1 MYKKLCDYYVF
12 GEFQPTKLLIYYLIL
27 KFYFPFP
34 TTQCYINIEGVILN
48 RNINLRGKLIMCF
61 FLHLCLLKKKL

>member
-27 KFYFPFP
+27 KFNFPFS

-48 RNINLRGKLIMCF
+48 RNINLLWKINHVF
-61 FLHLCLLKKKL
+61 FLHLCLFKKKL